1 MIDEKVLLEYLS
13 VLEKNAADNVKK
25 AIEKDL
31 MNAASVFQG
40 HTVAYEHV
48 ISFVRSLAEAQQEYD
63 KEAGEDIRIEVDR
76 E

>member
-1 MIDEKVLLEYLS
+1 MIDEKVLLDYLS
-13 VLEKNAADNVKK
+13 VLKDKSIDNMEK

-31 MNAASVFQG
+31 INAASVFRG

-48 ISFVRSLAEAQQEYD
+48 IDFVRSLAEAQQEYD
-63 KEAGEDIRIEVDR
+63 KEVKEEIRIEVDR